1 MRSPR
6 SGLVTAGIVV
16 AGLVGAVAI
25 AVMGPSTTV
34 VCGEG
39 NLLDR
44 LARRIMQQL
53 GAGHIDGATASYC
66 VVPSTTA
73 WLEALGVLVVSVLI
87 ASMVSRRRIR
97 TSAGTALLKPGRH

>member
-1 MRSPR
+1 MI
-6 SGLVTAGIVV
+6 AGIVV
-16 AGLVGAVAI
+16 AGLVGAVAL
-25 AVMGPSTTV
+25 AAMGPSTTV
-34 VCGEG
+34 VCGRE

-44 LARRIMQQL
+44 LARRIMQPL

-87 ASMVSRRRIR
+87 AIMVSRRRIR
-97 TSAGTALLKPGRH
+97 TPAETALFRPGRH